1 MREIILDTET
11 TGLNASSGDR
21 IVEIG
26 CIELLNQVPTGN
38 FFHTYVNPERDM
50 PEEAFAIH
58 GLSTE
63 FLLDKPKLVDTI
75 AENGHKRYLAE
86 HESRIRLKGVTE
98 WIKNL

>member
-11 TGLNASSGDR
+11 TGLNPSSGDR

-26 CIELLNQVPTGN
+26 CIELLNQVPTGD

-50 PEEAFAIH
+50 PEEAFSIH

-63 FLLDKPKLVDTI
+63 FLLDKPKFKERFSCLHRRCTI
-75 AENGHKRYLAE
+75 DNTQCG
-86 HESRIRLKGVTE
+86 I
-98 WIKNL
+98 

>member
-38 FFHTYVNPERDM
+38 FFHTYVKHVGYGVR
-50 PEEAFAIH
+50 AI
-58 GLSTE
+58 
-63 FLLDKPKLVDTI
+63 PYWR
-75 AENGHKRYLAE
+75 NQ
-86 HESRIRLKGVTE
+86 
-98 WIKNL
+98 